1 MIAVTKLEN
10 VGYVG
15 YTYRRV
21 THIHDT
27 PNAADSRL
35 SVSAVAHTRTS
46 KPKLDFLTSR
56 YNRPTQQTSPNGSN
70 SKSQHI
76 VARVTCT
83 HLSSPGRAAPTGKRG
98 CAARWR
104 PHPFVTHRWTAMEQ
118 RSTHAC
124 ELQSKESTPLG
135 GCSQG
140 GETCKGRIVFS
151 SHHSSVESSSAI
163 GGAGT
168 RRQLPSRT
176 CRDARQAHIQPRIH
190 QGAASIGTSE

>member
-1 MIAVTKLEN
+1 MSVTRRLHIPPLL
-10 VGYVG
+10 
-15 YTYRRV
+15 TYMTHQTRRTADSQSLGRCPH
-21 THIHDT
+21 THIEAEARL
-27 PNAADSRL
+27 PN
-35 SVSAVAHTRTS
+35 
-46 KPKLDFLTSR
+46 KPIQSS
-56 YNRPTQQTSPNGSN
+56 NATQQTSPNGSN

-168 RRQLPSRT
+168 RRQLPFRT
-176 CRDARQAHIQPRIH
+176 CRYARQAHIQPRIH
-190 QGAASIGTSE
+190 QGTASIGTSE